1 MNWHSPPVELMPV
14 PVPEQ
19 QLHIW
24 PNGHPPNTEATA
36 EAFVDAFDT

>member
-1 MNWHSPPVELMPV
+1 MNWHSPPVELML

-36 EAFVDAFDT
+36 TEAFVDAFDT